1 MRLEQ
6 HEARPFVM
14 LSQICTAHCSSGN
27 QFLSRTTLPRG
38 GRCSVFLARFTSAD
52 MFYYLSTSESMRPS
66 GERDKGCLSILSF
79 DRALRLLGQLLFEGL
94 WSYRLQRAS
103 ATDFTGHLIFA
114 LLQFAFHSETV
125 TECFERGTVVG

>member
-52 MFYYLSTSESMRPS
+52 RFYYLSTSESMRPS
-66 GERDKGCLSILSF
+66 GERNKGCLSILCF
-79 DRALRLLGQLLFEGL
+79 DRSLYDCLISCSLRAFG
-94 WSYRLQRAS
+94 
-103 ATDFTGHLIFA
+103 ATVFSVLA
-114 LLQFAFHSETV
+114 LLILH
-125 TECFERGTVVG
+125 

>member
-52 MFYYLSTSESMRPS
+52 RFYYLSTSESMRPS
-66 GERDKGCLSILSF
+66 GERNKAAF
-79 DRALRLLGQLLFEGL
+79 Q
-94 WSYRLQRAS
+94 SYDSTGVSMTACSVTRCGSLELPCS
-103 ATDFTGHLIFA
+103 AW
-114 LLQFAFHSETV
+114 
-125 TECFERGTVVG
+125 